1 MRSSLT
7 HHLRGSMVFS
17 PPQLKSLLFLTDD
30 EYFLLCQA
38 NPDLRIE
45 RNSSGDL
52 MIMSPT
58 GGETGYRN
66 GNINF
71 QLVGWSL
78 QDQQGLAFDSSTEF
92 KLPRGASYSPDASW
106 VRRDRWNALTPEQ
119 KRKFPPL
126 APDFVI
132 ELRSPSDSLGR
143 LRVKMQ
149 EYIDNG
155 VRLGWLIDPK
165 NRQVEIYR
173 LGQEVEVLE
182 NPETL
187 SGEDVLPGFALDLK
201 PIFAD
206 VI

>member
-1 MRSSLT
+1 MGDRLLNP
-7 HHLRGSMVFS
+7 LRGSMVFS
-17 PPQLKSLLFLTDD
+17 PPQLKSLLSLTDD

-45 RNSSGDL
+45 RNASGDL

-78 QDQQGLAFDSSTEF
+78 QNQQGLAFDSSTEF
-92 KLPRGASYSPDASW
+92 KMPKGANYSPDASW

-132 ELRSPSDSLGR
+132 ELRSPSDSMGM

-155 VRLGWLIDPK
+155 VRLGWLIDPQ

-173 LGQEVEVLE
+173 LGQTVEVLQ

-187 SGEDVLPGFALDLK
+187 SGEDVLSGFVLDLK

-206 VI
+206 VE

>member
-1 MRSSLT
+1 
-7 HHLRGSMVFS
+7 MVFS
-17 PPQLKSLLFLTDD
+17 PPQLKSLLCLTDD

-52 MIMSPT
+52 IIMSPT
-58 GGETGYRN
+58 GGETGHRN
-66 GNINF
+66 IEISF
-71 QLVGWSL
+71 QVQAWSRTNDL
-78 QDQQGLAFDSSTEF
+78 GFAFDSSTEF
-92 KLPRGASYSPDASW
+92 KMPGGANYSPDASW
-106 VRRDRWNALTPEQ
+106 VRRERWNALTPEQ

-132 ELRSPSDSLGR
+132 ELRSPSDSIGT

-173 LGQEVEVLE
+173 LEQEVEVLK

-187 SGEDVLPGFALDLK
+187 SGEDVLPGFVLDLK

-206 VI
+206 VE